1 MQILAANTKIAPI
14 TRARAKQNMQA
25 SETMPALFDS
35 GINAGFI
42 PEIQPKALLLRESR
56 KR

>member
-1 MQILAANTKIAPI
+1 MQTMAANTRIALI
-14 TRARAKQNMQA
+14 TRAKAKQNMQA
-25 SETMPALFDS
+25 LETVPALFDS

-42 PEIQPKALLLRESR
+42 PEIQPKALLLREFR

>member
-1 MQILAANTKIAPI
+1 MQTMAANTRIALI
-14 TRARAKQNMQA
+14 TRAKAKQNMQA
-25 SETMPALFDS
+25 SETVPALFDS

-42 PEIQPKALLLRESR
+42 PEIQPKALLLQESR